1 MLGRLMDTMV
11 MESGQ
16 QVSGQLIKMAQ
27 SLTKAIESF
36 VRISQNTIK
45 APAVVKNLHLVST
58 DGIYKT
64 YVDLSSGSSDAAR
77 LKEVIEESLE
87 SKSADDGFA
96 LRTNPT
102 ILLTPTDG
110 SNFFIVDQTQQ
121 AVPLVFQTVVG
132 LGAPLSVYIGL
143 VAADGMAISP
153 FQVVNQATGQVVAT
167 SSPAKAVSTQT
178 SFDGALPVTY
188 QNGLFTFVVF
198 DAVAGTQN
206 YFIQNVEAI
215 TGNMIPIAIGNAFL
229 TPKKTIC
236 QPAGSPYFV
245 VTNPPYTYSQ
255 SNAGCNQLGA
265 FDTEPVIFNF
275 LEVAN
280 VVYTCL
286 GPYSSAWVGGW
297 NTDDYNEAPLKIF
310 TGAVAGGGAI
320 AVLSDA
326 TGTAPYVC
334 TN

>member
-1 MLGRLMDTMV
+1 
-11 MESGQ
+11 
-16 QVSGQLIKMAQ
+16 
-27 SLTKAIESF
+27 
-36 VRISQNTIK
+36 
-45 APAVVKNLHLVST
+45 
-58 DGIYKT
+58 
-64 YVDLSSGSSDAAR
+64 
-77 LKEVIEESLE
+77 
-87 SKSADDGFA
+87 
-96 LRTNPT
+96 
-102 ILLTPTDG
+102 
-110 SNFFIVDQTQQ
+110 
-121 AVPLVFQTVVG
+121 
-132 LGAPLSVYIGL
+132 
-143 VAADGMAISP
+143 
-153 FQVVNQATGQVVAT
+153 
-167 SSPAKAVSTQT
+167 
-178 SFDGALPVTY
+178 
-188 QNGLFTFVVF
+188 
-198 DAVAGTQN
+198 
-206 YFIQNVEAI
+206 
-215 TGNMIPIAIGNAFL
+215 
-229 TPKKTIC
+229 
-236 QPAGSPYFV
+236 V